1 MYQIMHS
8 MELDDEEKLDFNAPL
23 PVDKPEF
30 PYGLRITLTGDEL
43 AKLDLDQSGAF
54 VGGIIHGH
62 FLGRITCVRCDG
74 DSSRVEVQ
82 IENLAIESEDAEDED
97 ED

>member
-8 MELDDEEKLDFNAPL
+8 MELDDEEKHDFSAPL
-23 PVDKPEF
+23 PVDEPEF
-30 PYGLRITLTGDEL
+30 PYGLRITLTGNEL
-43 AKLDLDQSGAF
+43 GKLDLDHRDAF

-62 FLGRITCVRCDG
+62 FLGRITCVSCAG
-74 DSSRVEVQ
+74 DNSRVEVQ